1 MVPVLISVLACDS
14 ASRLAQAGGLW
25 AACRWGGEH
34 FPEITQK
41 TWLTLRVAGASW
53 KILGFL
59 FPWNLYSSSATSLP
73 ISPASRRTLAPT
85 STQPIG
91 I

>member
-1 MVPVLISVLACDS
+1 MAPVLISVLACDS

-41 TWLTLRVAGASW
+41 TWLTLRVAGRDPRIPFSPGTYTVALLPLSP
-53 KILGFL
+53 
-59 FPWNLYSSSATSLP
+59 FPQHP
-73 ISPASRRTLAPT
+73 GAP
-85 STQPIG
+85 
-91 I
+91 